1 MQVTRPDY
9 YKEFSCI
16 AGVCPD
22 TCCAG
27 WQIVIDDKSLK
38 KYKHV
43 KGPFRNRLHND
54 IDWKEKVFRQYDK
67 RCAFL
72 NEDNLCDIYSE
83 VGKRMLCD
91 TCRKYP
97 RHIEEFEGL
106 REYSLSLSCPE
117 AARILLGRREK
128 VTFQTAEVPSLE
140 ETYDDF
146 DYMFFTALEDTRE
159 YFLSVLQNRQI
170 PMRLRMWKVLA
181 AASDFQ
187 RCVDR
192 NELFK
197 WEEIRERHKASGY
210 GETFTAKV
218 QKHMNKEEM
227 PDMLLKKMWQTIVPK
242 MEVLRPGWHEFLKEN
257 LQALYHCEPSP
268 NTFWGIPKPTM
279 TRSALIGVQP
289 LTLKDSLKGTKP
301 EISSNPFY
309 YQQTRDFE
317 EAYPDWNIQEEQLLV
332 YWIYTY
338 FCGAVYDGEIFA
350 KVKMAVVCTLL
361 IHELDMGTYLKN
373 GRVFC
378 LEDQINI
385 CYRFSRELEHS
396 DLNLNAF
403 EDLLSINELFSL
415 ENMLHIC

>member
-1 MQVTRPDY
+1 MQITRPDY

-16 AGVCPD
+16 AGACPD

-27 WQIVIDDKSLK
+27 WQIVIDEKSLK
-38 KYKHV
+38 KYQHL

-54 IDWKEKVFRQYDK
+54 INWKEHVFRQYNR

-72 NEDNLCDIYSE
+72 NDDNLCDIYSE
-83 VGKRMLCD
+83 AGKRMLCD

-117 AARILLGRREK
+117 AARILLCKKEK
-128 VTFQTAEVPSLE
+128 THFQTAHVPSE
-140 ETYDDF
+140 EENYEDF
-146 DYMFFTALEDTRE
+146 DYLLFTALEDTRDYLLE
-159 YFLSVLQNRQI
+159 VIQNRQI
-170 PMRLRMWKVLA
+170 PMRLRMWKLLA

-187 RCVDR
+187 LCLDR

-197 WEEIRERHKASGY
+197 WEEIRERHRASGF
-210 GETFTAKV
+210 GEEFTTKV
-218 QKHMNKEEM
+218 QKRMNQTIS
-227 PDMLLKKMWQTIVPK
+227 PHQLLKEMWQTFVPK
-242 MEVLRPGWHEFLKEN
+242 MEVLRFGWHEFLKET
-257 LQALYHCEPSP
+257 LSTLYYNAAEENAS
-268 NTFWGIPKPTM
+268 
-279 TRSALIGVQP
+279 SAN
-289 LTLKDSLKGTKP
+289 
-301 EISSNPFY
+301 SNPL
-309 YQQTRDFE
+309 YQEHLADFSQ
-317 EAYPDWNIQEEQLLV
+317 AYPDWNIQEEQLLV

-361 IHELDMGTYLKN
+361 IHELDVGTYLKN

-378 LEDQINI
+378 LEDQISI

-403 EDLLSINELFSL
+403 EDLLAADKLFSL
-415 ENMLHIC
+415 ENMLRIC